1 MIKQIAI
8 TEDYI
13 VVRFENNSID
23 VYNRYGKAKEA
34 LREIAKEHL
43 FEYNPDWNTHQFGK
57 KLIDAIGS
65 EAKAIVNDNYVVY
78 IDTKGS
84 IICGRK
90 SQENTKEKLR
100 MIVNKYSTPYEE
112 SWNTQQLGR
121 KVIKHLLSAKAD
133 STVQDKKY
141 FPQKI
146 RKDIIEFLEKTSK
159 LFYNERDLQMNL
171 ADFLKRQNYYDNV
184 FLEYSLP
191 AFSSSEEEE
200 LTLDLEAD
208 IRIDIVV
215 EKNRQFCPIELKYK
229 TKKVEKEGDVLERF
243 GKEIDAK
250 LLKNQAALNI
260 GRYSFWKD
268 VKRLEMIKEYFK
280 PNVIAGFCV
289 FMTNDQGYMNPTKG
303 SSAAFTMKAGEKTP
317 QTGELKWEEST
328 AKSTKEKYPTILLK
342 VQYTIEKWYKTT
354 NQEIDFHYCIVE
366 V

>member
-23 VYNRYGKAKEA
+23 VYNRYGNAKEA
-34 LREIAKEHL
+34 LREIAKENH
-43 FEYNPDWNTHQFGK
+43 FEYNPDWNHRQFGK

-90 SQENTKEKLR
+90 SQENTNEKLR
-100 MIVNKYSTPYEE
+100 S
-112 SWNTQQLGR
+112 
-121 KVIKHLLSAKAD
+121 
-133 STVQDKKY
+133 
-141 FPQKI
+141 
-146 RKDIIEFLEKTSK
+146 
-159 LFYNERDLQMNL
+159 DLQMNL

-229 TKKVEKEGDVLERF
+229 TKIVEKEGDVLERF
-243 GKEIDAK
+243 GKEINAK

-289 FMTNDQGYMNPTKG
+289 FMTNDQGYMNSTNG
-303 SSAAFTMKAGEKTP
+303 SSADFTMKAKTP
-317 QTGELKWEEST
+317 HTGELKWKEST
-328 AKSTKEKYPTILLK
+328 AKSTKEKCPSILLK
-342 VQYTIEKWYKTT
+342 VQYTIEEWYKTT

-366 V
+366 I

>member
-34 LREIAKEHL
+34 LCEIAKEHL
-43 FEYNPDWNTHQFGK
+43 FEYNPDWNTRQFGK

-121 KVIKHLLSAKAD
+121 KVIKHLLSVKAD

-215 EKNRQFCPIELKYK
+215 EKNRQFCPIR
-229 TKKVEKEGDVLERF
+229 T
-243 GKEIDAK
+243 
-250 LLKNQAALNI
+250 
-260 GRYSFWKD
+260 
-268 VKRLEMIKEYFK
+268 
-280 PNVIAGFCV
+280 
-289 FMTNDQGYMNPTKG
+289 
-303 SSAAFTMKAGEKTP
+303 
-317 QTGELKWEEST
+317 
-328 AKSTKEKYPTILLK
+328 
-342 VQYTIEKWYKTT
+342 
-354 NQEIDFHYCIVE
+354 
-366 V
+366 